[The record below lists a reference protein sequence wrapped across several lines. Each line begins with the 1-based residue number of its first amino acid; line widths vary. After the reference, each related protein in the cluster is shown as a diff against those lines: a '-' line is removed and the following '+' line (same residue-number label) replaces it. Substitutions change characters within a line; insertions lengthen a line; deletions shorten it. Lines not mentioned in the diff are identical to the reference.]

1 MTIKERIAPYTQTVE
16 GYLVT
21 CLEDRRI
28 PKRLKEAMQYSLM
41 AGGKRI
47 RPVICL
53 LWAELFGVKREHA
66 LPFAAS
72 IEMIHTYSL
81 IHDDLPAMDDD
92 DLRRGKPSNHKVFGE
107 ATAILAGDGLL
118 TEAFVS
124 MFEASTDIPAA
135 NILDASRLLAQ
146 AAGAGGMV
154 GGQDLDMLF
163 TDAEEVGIAELK
175 QMHAMKTGAI
185 LQASCTCG
193 TALAGAQEKDRQNA
207 HTYGTMIGAAFQI
220 VDDILDIVGDE
231 KTLGKPVGSDVG
243 MGKATYPSLLG
254 LEESRE
260 LAAKYVEKAKECLAG
275 YTGEQ
280 AETLGDLAQ
289 YIVDRAN

>member
-1 MTIKERIAPYTQTVE
+1 MTIKERIAPYTRAVNE
-16 GYLVT
+16 YLAI
-21 CLEDRRI
+21 CLEDRGI
-28 PKRLKEAMQYSLM
+28 PARLHEAMQYSLL
-41 AGGKRI
+41 AGGKRL
-47 RPVICL
+47 RPVLCL
-53 LWAELFGVKREHA
+53 LWAELFGVTRQDA
-66 LPFAAS
+66 LPFAS
-72 IEMIHTYSL
+72 SLEMIHTYSL

-124 MFEASTDIPAA
+124 MFEASQSIPAK
-135 NILDASRLLAQ
+135 NVLQASRMLAR

-163 TDAEEVGIAELK
+163 TARNEVGIAELK
-175 QMHAMKTGAI
+175 QMHAMKTGALI
-185 LQASCTCG
+185 RAACTCG
-193 TALAGAQEKDRQNA
+193 TALAGASEDDMRKA
-207 HTYGTMIGAAFQI
+207 HTYGVMVGAAFQI

-231 KTLGKPVGSDVG
+231 KTLGKPVGSDQD

-260 LAAKYVEKAKECLAG
+260 LAVAYVNKAMECLAG
-275 YTGEQ
+275 YTGVQ
-280 AETLGDLAQ
+280 VETLRQLAQ
-289 YIVDRAN
+289 YIVDRVH